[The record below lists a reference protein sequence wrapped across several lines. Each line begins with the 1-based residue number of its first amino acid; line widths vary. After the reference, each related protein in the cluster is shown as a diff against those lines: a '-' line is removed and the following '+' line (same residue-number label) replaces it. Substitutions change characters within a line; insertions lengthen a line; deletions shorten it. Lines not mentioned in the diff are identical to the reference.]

1 MRKHV
6 TPHPLKTVT
15 AFAGMRSHTYH
26 TNSLAQSP
34 QSHGGLGMHR
44 FLFFLFTS
52 VTLSLAEERPNF
64 ILVMGDDHGW
74 SETGYNGHAHLKT
87 PVLDEMAATG
97 LRLDNFYSAHPS
109 CSPTRASVLTGR
121 HPNRCGT
128 FSPGWSIRPEE
139 ITVAQLLNDA
149 GYYCGHFGKWHVG
162 AVKESSPL
170 NPKAMGF
177 HEYVSHDN
185 FYEMNPEMSR
195 NGGSPEVLEGEGSE
209 VTIVETLKFI
219 DRAKEMGKPFLAV
232 VWFGSPHEPYSGLEK
247 DLALYDDLPEA
258 YADRKVRLTSMETGR
273 PTQRVLRDVLRE
285 RYAEITAMDRSIG
298 HLRDHL
304 KLTGLRDNTVLWYC
318 GDNGSPSS
326 SGRVETPL
334 RGQKATMYEGG
345 IRVPGLIEWPA
356 RIRKARV
363 SSMSS
368 VTSDMLPTLCDLAGV
383 DLPNR
388 PLDGVSI
395 APLLKGEMTRRPPI
409 YFWSYPSGLVTNQ
422 EPQPKP
428 WIDPLLQEG
437 TTRLVKYMGD
447 KRTRSFRNYHQP
459 AITEADYGGSR
470 VMLDGDY
477 KLVVDGNE
485 GIELFHLKTDRAEEK
500 NLHSIKPDIVH
511 RMQTTLRAWQ
521 DSVLRSL
528 RASDYE

>member
-1 MRKHV
+1 
-6 TPHPLKTVT
+6 
-15 AFAGMRSHTYH
+15 
-26 TNSLAQSP
+26 
-34 QSHGGLGMHR
+34 MHR
-44 FLFFLFTS
+44 FLFFLLTT

-139 ITVAQLLNDA
+139 ITVAQLLGDA

-162 AVKESSPL
+162 AVKAESPL

-195 NGGSPEVLEGEGSE
+195 NGAPPEVLKGEGSE
-209 VTIVETLKFI
+209 VTIAETLKFI
-219 DRAKEMGKPFLAV
+219 DRAKELGKPFLAV

-273 PTQRVLRDVLRE
+273 PTERVLRDVLRE

-298 HLRDHL
+298 QLRDHL
-304 KLTGLRDNTVLWYC
+304 KSTGLRDNTVLWYC

-356 RIRKARV
+356 KIRQGRI
-363 SSMSS
+363 STLSS
-368 VTSDMLPTLCDLAGV
+368 VTSDMLPTLCDLAQIG
-383 DLPNR
+383 LPNR

-395 APLLKGEMTRRPPI
+395 TSLLKGQMTQRPPI
-409 YFWSYPSGLVTNQ
+409 YFWSYPSGLVTGHV
-422 EPQPKP
+422 PSAKP
-428 WIDPLLQEG
+428 WVDPQLQEG
-437 TTRLVKYMGD
+437 TTKLVKYMGD
-447 KRTRSFRNYHQP
+447 KQTRSFQNYHQP
-459 AITEADYGGSR
+459 EITEADFGGSR

-477 KLVVDGNE
+477 KLIVDSKG
-485 GIELFHLKTDRAEEK
+485 GTELFHLTTDRAEEI
-500 NLHSIKPDIVH
+500 NLSSSKLDMTR
-511 RMQTTLRAWQ
+511 RMQSALRAWQ
-521 DSVLRSL
+521 ESVLRSL
-528 RASDYE
+528 RAADYK